1 MDMNF
6 SKLLE
11 IVKGREAPVGVFP
24 FCFIKVTH
32 KLNGHEFE
40 QTAGDSEGQG
50 RQVSCSPRGFRA
62 GQNLATEQQ
71 QLRGVQG
78 S

>member
-40 QTAGDSEGQG
+40 QTAGDS
-50 RQVSCSPRGFRA
+50 
-62 GQNLATEQQ
+62 
-71 QLRGVQG
+71 
-78 S
+78 

>member
-11 IVKGREAPVGVFP
+11 IVKGREALVGVFP

-32 KLNGHEFE
+32 KLSGQELE
-40 QTAGDSEGQG
+40 QTPGDSEGQG
-50 RQVSCSPRGFRA
+50 RLVCCSPRGSEL
-62 GQNLATEQQ
+62 GKT
-71 QLRGVQG
+71 
-78 S
+78 